1 MGQAKNKIKQ
11 CPVTD
16 RKISTRECGENR
28 MSNYDCPADCPQ
40 NPWSPEN
47 YDRLRDI
54 DHKTREKTLNRYR
67 DEELKLYGHVHTPP
81 NSESTFAATLF
92 FLNRLYREKDSNGLT
107 FADRWRSEGLDG
119 LNNDQQQMLIE
130 EENTV
135 VALLEVQHVID
146 DRRVIVID
154 LLEKNPEPKLLMDC
168 AFATTACRFSTLLTL
183 IAEAPFFYRLH
194 TAGIPCPEITGLSP
208 LEILTTVVRHQKG
221 PKTREAMRPWLFENL
236 LTVVESFSAIQT
248 ARQAE
253 SFRTMDAA
261 YSKTEYKICGSREE
275 LIQRLD
281 GLEEAHREDPPEENA
296 DEGFVEEWVWT
307 EPSNLFGTGHAVLG
321 RVLLHKKDRIR
332 LETTS
337 AKKRD
342 TLRPLLEKLLNGQ
355 IKFTKQRTDDLSK
368 QMLNQQNLQY
378 DKSLVPKK
386 LLKNPIQIENAC
398 TCLPPG
404 HENFSHAEMEER
416 MLEDFDRTFLDTP
429 LPALND
435 KTPREAARLPAL
447 RPALIQLMKQHIRN
461 RDEHNLRNGSQIDIN
476 PLIRELGLDEI
487 DFPPPPPRAIPQ
499 RTNEEDFEED
509 AEDCDIYLTSEEVK
523 KRAADLKSFGNL
535 LQRFKEAF
543 PDVVT
548 VIDSFL
554 FDEGKIPMT
563 MRELILDLAAQT
575 AFIIFH
581 PDMPSLPKIYGSNLM
596 ETMLDRVRN
605 ERRKSDDS
613 PVEME
618 EPELMRFVNKKLQN
632 LPIPDKDVALV
643 IIFFMAFTDELHHA
657 MLELL
662 EQFLNDHPDLFD

>member
-11 CPVTD
+11 CPVTG
-16 RKISTRECGENR
+16 RKISPRECGENR
-28 MSNYDCPADCPQ
+28 MSNYDCPANCPQ

-47 YDRLRDI
+47 YDHLRDI

-81 NSESTFAATLF
+81 NSETTFAATLF
-92 FLNRLYREKDSNGLT
+92 FLNRLYRERDSDGRT
-107 FADRWRSEGLDG
+107 FADRWRAEGLNG
-119 LNNDQQQMLIE
+119 LNNDQQQILVE
-130 EENTV
+130 EENAR
-135 VALLEVQHVID
+135 VALLEVQQVID

-168 AFATTACRFSTLLTL
+168 AFAATACRFSTLLTL

-261 YSKTEYKICGSREE
+261 YSKTEYKLCGSREE

-281 GLEEAHREDPPEENA
+281 GLEEAHREDPLEENA
-296 DEGFVEEWVWT
+296 DEGFVDEWVWT
-307 EPSNLFGTGHAVLG
+307 EPSDLFGAGRAVLG

-342 TLRPLLEKLLNGQ
+342 TLRPQLEKLLNGL
-355 IKFTKQRTDDLSK
+355 IRFTKQRTDDLSK
-368 QMLNQQNLQY
+368 QMLNRQNFNY

-386 LLKNPIQIENAC
+386 LLKNPMQIENSC
-398 TCLPPG
+398 TCIPSDLEALSPTK
-404 HENFSHAEMEER
+404 MEES
-416 MLEDFDRTFLDTP
+416 MMKEFDRTFLDSP
-429 LPALND
+429 IPALND
-435 KTPREAARLPAL
+435 KTPREAASLPAL
-447 RPALIQLMKQHIRN
+447 RPALVELMKQHVHN
-461 RDEHNLRNGSQIDIN
+461 RDKHNLQNGGQIDIN

-487 DFPPPPPRAIPQ
+487 DFPPPPPRSIPH
-499 RTNEEDFEED
+499 RTNDEDFEED

-535 LQRFKEAF
+535 RSRFEKAF
-543 PDVVT
+543 PEVIT

-563 MRELILDLAAQT
+563 VREPILDLATQT
-575 AFIIFH
+575 AFIVFH
-581 PDMPSLPKIYGSNLM
+581 PDMPSLPEIYESDLM
-596 ETMLDRVRN
+596 ETMLDRVRDTD
-605 ERRKSDDS
+605 ERSEDS
-613 PVEME
+613 PIGME

-632 LPIPDKDVALV
+632 LLDPGKDIAAV

-657 MLELL
+657 MMDLIG
-662 EQFLNDHPDLFD
+662 QFLDDHPDLFD

>member
-16 RKISTRECGENR
+16 RNISPRECGENR

-81 NSESTFAATLF
+81 NSESTFSATLF

-107 FADRWRSEGLDG
+107 FADRWRAEGLDG

-135 VALLEVQHVID
+135 VALLEVQQVID

-154 LLEKNPEPKLLMDC
+154 LLEENPEPKLLMDC
-168 AFATTACRFSTLLTL
+168 AFAATACRFSTLLTL
-183 IAEAPFFYRLH
+183 IAEAPFFFRLH
-194 TAGIPCPEITGLSP
+194 TAGVPCPEITGLSP
-208 LEILTTVVRHQKG
+208 LEIVTAIVRHQKG
-221 PKTREAMRPWLFENL
+221 PKNQEAMRPWLFENL

-248 ARQAE
+248 ARQSE

-261 YSKTEYKICGSREE
+261 YSKTEYKICGSRDE
-275 LIQRLD
+275 LVQRLD
-281 GLEEAHREDPPEENA
+281 GLEEAHREDPLEENA
-296 DEGFVEEWVWT
+296 DEGFVDEWVWT
-307 EPSNLFGTGHAVLG
+307 EPSDLFGAGRAVLG

-342 TLRPLLEKLLNGQ
+342 SLRPQLEELLNGQ

-368 QMLNQQNLQY
+368 QMLNRQNLQY

-386 LLKNPIQIENAC
+386 LLKNPMQIENSC

-416 MLEDFDRTFLDTP
+416 MLKDFDRTFLDSP

-435 KTPREAARLPAL
+435 KTPREAASLPAL
-447 RPALIQLMKQHIRN
+447 RPAFIQLMKQHIRN

-476 PLIRELGLDEI
+476 PMIRELGLDEI
-487 DFPPPPPRAIPQ
+487 DFPPPPERAIPQ
-499 RTNEEDFEED
+499 RTNDEDFEED
-509 AEDCDIYLTSEEVK
+509 FVEDESCLTASEIK
-523 KRAADLKSFGNL
+523 QRLATLKSYGSLRSQFEETFPEVISL
-535 LQRFKEAF
+535 L
-543 PDVVT
+543 D
-548 VIDSFL
+548 FL
-554 FDEGKIPMT
+554 FIDPENVAKNLRTP
-563 MRELILDLAAQT
+563 LVDLLTQT

-581 PDMPSLPKIYGSNLM
+581 PQSPFIPEIHESDLQ
-596 ETMLDRVRN
+596 TRMLDRIQEEKTCDEN
-605 ERRKSDDS
+605 A
-613 PVEME
+613 PVFSK
-618 EPELMRFVNKKLQN
+618 EPEVMNFVSEELRKILE
-632 LPIPDKDVALV
+632 PSGTFAALTA
-643 IIFFMAFTDELHHA
+643 FFLSFIDELDSA
-657 MLELL
+657 IMEAA
-662 EQFLNDHPDLFD
+662 EEFLMEHPDLFD

>member
-1 MGQAKNKIKQ
+1 
-11 CPVTD
+11 
-16 RKISTRECGENR
+16 

-168 AFATTACRFSTLLTL
+168 AFAATACRFSTLLTL

-281 GLEEAHREDPPEENA
+281 SVEDIHREDPLEENTA
-296 DEGFVEEWVWT
+296 EGFVEEWVWT
-307 EPSNLFGTGHAVLG
+307 EPSNLFGAGHAVLG

-342 TLRPLLEKLLNGQ
+342 TLRPLLEELLNGQ

-368 QMLNQQNLQY
+368 QMLNQQNLLY

-386 LLKNPIQIENAC
+386 LLKNPTQIESST
-398 TCLPPG
+398 TCIPSDLETLSP
-404 HENFSHAEMEER
+404 AEMEES
-416 MLEDFDRTFLDTP
+416 MMKEFDRTFLDSP
-429 LPALND
+429 IPALND
-435 KTPREAARLPAL
+435 KTPREAASLPAL

-487 DFPPPPPRAIPQ
+487 DFPPPPPRSIPQ
-499 RTNEEDFEED
+499 RTNDEDFEED

-535 LQRFKEAF
+535 RSRFEKAF
-543 PDVVT
+543 PEVIT

-563 MRELILDLAAQT
+563 VREPILDLATQT
-575 AFIIFH
+575 AFIVFH
-581 PDMPSLPKIYGSNLM
+581 PDMPSLPEIYESDLM
-596 ETMLDRVRN
+596 ETMLERVRDAD
-605 ERRKSDDS
+605 ERSEDS
-613 PVEME
+613 PIGME

-632 LPIPDKDVALV
+632 LLDPGRDIAAV

-657 MLELL
+657 MMDLIG
-662 EQFLNDHPDLFD
+662 QFLDDHPDLFD